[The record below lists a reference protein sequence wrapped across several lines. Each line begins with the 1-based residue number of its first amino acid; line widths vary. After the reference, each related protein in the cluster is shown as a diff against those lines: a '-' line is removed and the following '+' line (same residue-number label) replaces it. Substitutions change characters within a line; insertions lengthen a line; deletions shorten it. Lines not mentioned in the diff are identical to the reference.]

1 MKDDVIE
8 LSEESKIGKK
18 LTDKITRKTI
28 ILVLSFIIALIFF
41 NTSFYLVKSSSMEIG
56 LKLFNEFQSVDDPN
70 LEKMIDVYIKQFEVI
85 II

>member
-1 MKDDVIE
+1 
-8 LSEESKIGKK
+8 
-18 LTDKITRKTI
+18 
-28 ILVLSFIIALIFF
+28 
-41 NTSFYLVKSSSMEIG
+41 MEIG